1 MSTPAEP
8 QPGAPDPDPV
18 LADLRASV
26 TDMRA
31 TARWMTAAAAAVGAL
46 VLAGGPL
53 VVVKDLDD
61 AGDVVAT
68 AGGMLLAVVGVVWVV
83 WRTGD
88 VLAPRTATLDDLG
101 SPELDGLRAL
111 IDRSPADF
119 YGPTASTPAGLRR
132 ERRLRLTVAA
142 RLEALLAREDD
153 PARARI
159 LTHEA
164 AVARRNALLIQRLQH
179 RLLAWV
185 HAWHVRQS
193 LRRARRDTL
202 IASLLVLA
210 GAVLYVTAPLD
221 AKAEPTVVYVCGAAP
236 AAPPKAVHLKE
247 DPCVR

>member
-1 MSTPAEP
+1 
-8 QPGAPDPDPV
+8 
-18 LADLRASV
+18 
-26 TDMRA
+26 
-31 TARWMTAAAAAVGAL
+31 
-46 VLAGGPL
+46 
-53 VVVKDLDD
+53 
-61 AGDVVAT
+61 
-68 AGGMLLAVVGVVWVV
+68 MLLAVAGVVWVV

-101 SPELDGLRAL
+101 SPGLDGLRAL

-119 YGPTASTPAGLRR
+119 YGPTASTPACEGNAS
-132 ERRLRLTVAA
+132 RLTVAA

-164 AVARRNALLIQRLQH
+164 AVARRNALLIQRLQQ

-202 IASLLVLA
+202 LASLLVLA
-210 GAVLYVTAPLD
+210 LAPSCTSRLRSTRRPSRPSCTS
-221 AKAEPTVVYVCGAAP
+221 AG
-236 AAPPKAVHLKE
+236 PPPPRRRR
-247 DPCVR
+247 PCT